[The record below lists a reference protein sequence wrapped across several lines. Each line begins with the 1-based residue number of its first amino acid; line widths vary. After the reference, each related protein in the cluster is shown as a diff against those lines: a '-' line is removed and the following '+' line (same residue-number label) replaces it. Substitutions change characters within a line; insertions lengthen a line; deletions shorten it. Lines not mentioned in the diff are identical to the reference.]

1 MLRLMMCSLPL
12 VFGLLAYRGASA
24 EAASLLVPVRTSC
37 DLYGRCFEFSGPSD
51 KLVNDGTDLWQRAD
65 PLALA
70 HGTAGEPVEDL
81 SDE

>member
-12 VFGLLAYRGASA
+12 TLGLLAYSGAGA
-24 EAASLLVPVRTSC
+24 EARTSC
-37 DLYGRCFEFSGPSD
+37 DMYGRCFEFSGPSD

-70 HGTAGEPVEDL
+70 HGTAGEPVEEL
-81 SDE
+81 TDE